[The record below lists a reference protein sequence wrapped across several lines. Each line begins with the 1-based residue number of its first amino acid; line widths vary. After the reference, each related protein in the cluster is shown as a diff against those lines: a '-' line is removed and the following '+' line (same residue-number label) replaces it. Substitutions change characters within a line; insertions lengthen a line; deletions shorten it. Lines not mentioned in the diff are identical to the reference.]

1 MAGERGQPLDLGID
15 GELQRAVDS
24 AKALAYVIV
33 FNGEFPQR
41 IYVVTRN
48 TIVIGRD
55 DDADLQISD
64 VSVSAHHARLTS
76 RAQGWEVED
85 LNSTNGLFLDGERVR
100 RAGLQN
106 GDRVTV
112 GVVDLMFLLDRPTSA
127 TIRLPD
133 MSRRPPA
140 ALALHGTSVPAF
152 HDPVVGTHRAP
163 RQDGR
168 DGRDGRRGRND
179 EQEQSFE
186 DLVRKLAGIYQ
197 TLRKDGKRI
206 ALVTFLGVMG
216 GLLSVP
222 LRPPPTSASSEVKL
236 LPRPTYASSTNRP
249 EEQRVQ
255 YADEGSLPFVKGAE
269 RTLTQPDFV
278 RTTLRSLTDAPLD
291 QPRVVSV
298 ASNLKVEEIGDH
310 TFRVTYKNKSGVPP
324 VEFLTAHLRGYVQT
338 EITKSV
344 REVSAKVAFLSDQLK
359 TVEGDLNRLGADRA
373 TFRELNVDR
382 LPEDAQLTSSSRHT
396 METRRADQISEIHRL
411 EGDLKG
417 EEAQLHKDSP
427 LARAKFQASETYR
440 QSLVD
445 VNRKLSEAFA
455 RGLTDGHPE
464 VKQLKDEKQRI
475 QALAKE
481 ELSSQASA
489 LTRETDPN
497 YQAARSRVDKLR
509 ADLGAARANLNETDK
524 ALGRLRKVEQDLPRV
539 EQQLSDLDHR
549 QAATKQLHG
558 ELFSKLKQAEI
569 QLNLEKVSA
578 ESRFEVTPVE
588 LEKPKRAITVA
599 QRGGIG
605 LFLGLLISLFLIV
618 FREGRNMVTQALAT
632 APAAGGSTVPRPG
645 ERRRDP
651 P

>member
-1 MAGERGQPLDLGID
+1 MAGERGQPSLDLGID
-15 GELQRAVDS
+15 GELEKAVGS

-33 FNGEFPQR
+33 FNGEYPQR
-41 IYVVTRN
+41 VYVVTRN

-76 RAQGWEVED
+76 RAQGFEVED
-85 LNSTNGLFLDGERVR
+85 LNSTNGLFLDGQRVK

-140 ALALHGTSVPAF
+140 IAALPGLPAPALPAA
-152 HDPVVGTHRAP
+152 AP
-163 RQDGR
+163 KRSAR
-168 DGRDGRRGRND
+168 KD
-179 EQEQSFE
+179 EEEQSFE
-186 DLVRKLAGIYQ
+186 DLVRKLANIYQ
-197 TLRKDGKRI
+197 LLRRDGRRI
-206 ALVTFLGVMG
+206 GLLAFLGVMV

-222 LRPPPTSASSEVKL
+222 VRPPPTSASSEVKL
-236 LPRPTYASSTNRP
+236 LPRPTFSTTRP

-255 YADEGSLPFVKGAE
+255 YSDEGSIPFVKGAE
-269 RTLTQPDFV
+269 RTITQPDFV
-278 RTTLRSLTDAPLD
+278 RATLRSLTDAPLD
-291 QPRVVSV
+291 QPRVMSV
-298 ASNLKVEEIGDH
+298 AANIKVEEIGDH
-310 TFRVTYKNKSGVPP
+310 NFRVTYKNKSGVPP
-324 VEFLTAHLRGYVQT
+324 VEFLTAHLRAYVQA

-359 TVEGDLNRLGADRA
+359 TVEGDLNRVGADRA

-382 LPEDAQLTSSSRHT
+382 LPEDAALTSSSRHS
-396 METRRADQISEIHRL
+396 METRRADLIAEIHRL
-411 EGDLKG
+411 EGDLRG
-417 EEAQLHKDSP
+417 EEGQLSKDSAI
-427 LARAKFQASETYR
+427 ARTKFQRSETYR

-445 VNRKLSEAFA
+445 VGRKLSEAYA
-455 RGLTDGHPE
+455 RGLTDGHPD
-464 VKQLKDEKQRI
+464 VQQLKEEKQRLE
-475 QALAKE
+475 ALARE
-481 ELSSQASA
+481 ELQKETST
-489 LTRETDPN
+489 LVRESDPN
-497 YQAARSRVDKLR
+497 YQQARGRVEKLR
-509 ADLGAARANLNETDK
+509 ADLGAARANLAETEK
-524 ALGRLRKVEQDLPRV
+524 TLGRLRKVEQDLPRV

-578 ESRFEVTPVE
+578 ESRFELTPVE
-588 LEKPKRAITVA
+588 LEKPKRVVTVA

-605 LFLGLLISLFLIV
+605 LFIGLVLSLILIA
-618 FREGRNMVTQALAT
+618 FREGKQMVSRALAT
-632 APAAGGSTVPRPG
+632 APAGGGPAGRPG

>member
-1 MAGERGQPLDLGID
+1 MAERGQPSLDLGID
-15 GELQRAVDS
+15 GELEKAVGS

-33 FNGEFPQR
+33 FNGEYPQR
-41 IYVVTRN
+41 VYVVTRN
-48 TIVIGRD
+48 TIIIGRD

-76 RAQGWEVED
+76 RAQGFEVED
-85 LNSTNGLFLDGERVR
+85 LNSTNGLFLDGQRVK

-140 ALALHGTSVPAF
+140 IAALPGLPVPAS
-152 HDPVVGTHRAP
+152 PSAAP
-163 RQDGR
+163 K
-168 DGRDGRRGRND
+168 RGARKD
-179 EQEQSFE
+179 EEEQSFE
-186 DLVRKLAGIYQ
+186 DLVRKLANIYQ
-197 TLRKDGKRI
+197 LLRRDGRRI
-206 ALVTFLGVMG
+206 GLLAFLGVMA

-222 LRPPPTSASSEVKL
+222 VRPPPTSASSEVKL
-236 LPRPTYASSTNRP
+236 LPRPTFSTTRP

-255 YADEGSLPFVKGAE
+255 YSDEGSIPFVKGAE
-269 RTLTQPDFV
+269 RTLTQPEFV
-278 RTTLRSLTDAPLD
+278 RATLRSLTDAPLD
-291 QPRVVSV
+291 QPRVMSV
-298 ASNLKVEEIGDH
+298 ASNIKVEEIGDH
-310 TFRVTYKNKSGVPP
+310 NFRVTYKNKSGVPP
-324 VEFLTAHLRGYVQT
+324 VEFLTAHLRAYVQS

-359 TVEGDLNRLGADRA
+359 TVEGDLNRVGADRA

-382 LPEDAQLTSSSRHT
+382 LPEDAALTSSSRHS
-396 METRRADQISEIHRL
+396 METRRADLIAEIHRL
-411 EGDLKG
+411 EGDLRG
-417 EEAQLHKDSP
+417 EEGQLNKDSAI
-427 LARAKFQASETYR
+427 ARTKFQRSETYR

-445 VNRKLSEAFA
+445 VGRKLSEAYA
-455 RGLTDGHPE
+455 RGLTDGHPD
-464 VKQLKDEKQRI
+464 VQQLKDEKQRLE
-475 QALAKE
+475 ALSRE
-481 ELSSQASA
+481 ELQKETST
-489 LTRETDPN
+489 LVRESDPN
-497 YQAARSRVDKLR
+497 YQQARGRVEKLR
-509 ADLGAARANLNETDK
+509 ADLGAARANLAETEK
-524 ALGRLRKVEQDLPRV
+524 TLGRLRKVEQDLPRV

-578 ESRFEVTPVE
+578 ESRFELTPVD
-588 LEKPKRAITVA
+588 LEKPKRVVTVA

-605 LFLGLLISLFLIV
+605 LFLGLVLALIFIA
-618 FREGRNMVTQALAT
+618 FREGKLAVSRALAT
-632 APAAGGSTVPRPG
+632 APAGGGSARRSG
-645 ERRRDP
+645 EPRDP

>member
-1 MAGERGQPLDLGID
+1 MWSPA
-15 GELQRAVDS
+15 
-24 AKALAYVIV
+24 
-33 FNGEFPQR
+33 
-41 IYVVTRN
+41 T
-48 TIVIGRD
+48 TIIIGRD

-76 RAQGWEVED
+76 RAQGFEVED
-85 LNSTNGLFLDGERVR
+85 LDSTNGLFLDGERVR

-133 MSRRPPA
+133 MSRRPPS
-140 ALALHGTSVPAF
+140 ALALPGTLAPALREP
-152 HDPVVGTHRAP
+152 PVVATHRAP
-163 RQDGR
+163 RGDRR
-168 DGRDGRRGRND
+168 DRND
-179 EQEQSFE
+179 RNSKEEEQSFD

-197 TLRKDGKRI
+197 VLRKDGRRI
-206 ALVTFLGVMG
+206 AFLTFLGVMI
-216 GLLSVP
+216 GLISVP
-222 LRPPPTSASSEVKL
+222 IRPPPTSASSEVKL
-236 LPRPTYASSTNRP
+236 LPRPTYATTNRP
-249 EEQRVQ
+249 DEQQRVQ
-255 YADEGSLPFVKGAE
+255 YADEGSMPFVKGAE

-278 RTTLRSLTDAPLD
+278 RATLRSLTDAPLD

-298 ASNLKVEEIGDH
+298 AANLKVEEIGDH

-324 VEFLTAHLRGYVQT
+324 VEFLTAHLRAYVQS

-344 REVSAKVAFLSDQLK
+344 REVSAKAAFLSDQLK

-396 METRRADQISEIHRL
+396 METRRADQVAEIHRL

-417 EEAQLHKDSP
+417 EESQLHKDSP
-427 LARAKFQASETYR
+427 LARAKFTASETYR
-440 QSLVD
+440 QPLVD
-445 VNRKLSEAFA
+445 VSRKLSEAYA

-481 ELSSQASA
+481 ELSSTAST

-497 YQAARSRVDKLR
+497 YQAARGRVDKLR
-509 ADLGAARANLNETDK
+509 ADLGAARMNLSETDK

-578 ESRFEVTPVE
+578 ESRFELTPVD

-605 LFLGLLISLFLIV
+605 LFLGFLIRHLLHRLPRRPPHGV
-618 FREGRNMVTQALAT
+618 EGACHDARR
-632 APAAGGSTVPRPG
+632 PA
-645 ERRRDP
+645 RRDDDRDHRHDP
-651 P
+651 L

>member
-1 MAGERGQPLDLGID
+1 MAGERGQPSLDLGID

-24 AKALAYVIV
+24 AKALAYIIV

-64 VSVSAHHARLTS
+64 VSVSAHHARLTC
-76 RAQGWEVED
+76 RAQGFEVED
-85 LNSTNGLFLDGERVR
+85 LDSTNGLFLDGERVR

-133 MSRRPPA
+133 MSRRPPMVA
-140 ALALHGTSVPAF
+140 ALPGSSVPAIR
-152 HDPVVGTHRAP
+152 DPVIATHRAP
-163 RQDGR
+163 RPRKDR
-168 DGRDGRRGRND
+168 A
-179 EQEQSFE
+179 EEEEQSFE
-186 DLVRKLAGIYQ
+186 DLIRKLANVYQ
-197 TLRKDGKRI
+197 VLRKDARRI
-206 ALVTFLGVMG
+206 GLLTFLGVMI

-222 LRPPPTSASSEVKL
+222 VRPPPTSASSEVKL
-236 LPRPTYASSTNRP
+236 LPRPTFATTNRP
-249 EEQRVQ
+249 DEQQRVQ
-255 YADEGSLPFVKGAE
+255 YTDEGSMPFVKGAE

-278 RTTLRSLTDAPLD
+278 RATLRSLTDAPLD

-324 VEFLTAHLRGYVQT
+324 VEFLTAHLRAYVQT

-382 LPEDAQLTSSSRHT
+382 LPEDAALTSSSRHS
-396 METRRADQISEIHRL
+396 METRRADLVADIHRL

-417 EEAQLHKDSP
+417 EEAQLHRDSP

-445 VNRKLSEAFA
+445 VNRKLSEAYA

-464 VKQLKDEKQRI
+464 VQQLKDEKQRI
-475 QALAKE
+475 QNLVKD
-481 ELSSQASA
+481 ELSSQAST

-497 YQAARSRVDKLR
+497 YQAARSRIDKLR
-509 ADLGAARANLNETDK
+509 ADLGAARANLGETDK
-524 ALGRLRKVEQDLPRV
+524 ALGRLHKVEQDLPRV

-578 ESRFEVTPVE
+578 ESRYDITPVE
-588 LEKPKRAITVA
+588 LEKPKRAITIA

-605 LFLGLLISLFLIV
+605 LFLGLLVAMFFIV
-618 FREGRNMVTQALAT
+618 FREGRKVVSQALAT
-632 APAAGGSTVPRPG
+632 VPAASGATGRAPG